1 MARIDEVRLMAR
13 VARMYYENDMHQAEI
28 ADQLGLSQA
37 TISRLFKRAK
47 EEGII
52 RISVNVPQGVFSELE
67 EQMIAT
73 FNLRDAIVV
82 DCIYEDEQMIQRD
95 IGAAAA
101 YYVESTVK
109 PNEVIGL
116 SSWSST
122 LLALVDA
129 MHQVPRKPDVRVVQV
144 LGGIGNPSAEIH
156 ATRLTSRFAKLVN
169 GTATFLLA
177 PGIVG
182 SERALQVLLEDQYIQ
197 EAANLFNEVTLALVG
212 IGAVEPSDLLADSGN
227 IFSGEELDV
236 LRDKGAVGDIL
247 LHFFDAFGQ
256 PVQTSLDHRVVSM
269 ALPQLRR
276 ADRAVGVAGGKR
288 KFSAILGALRGGL
301 INVLITDCFTA
312 KRLTAITGN
321 VNVG

>member
-1 MARIDEVRLMAR
+1 MAQIDELRLMAR
-13 VARMYYENDMHQAEI
+13 VARMYYENDMRQSDI
-28 ADQLGLSQA
+28 AKQLGLSQA

-67 EQMIAT
+67 EQIIAKY
-73 FNLRDAIVV
+73 NLRDVIVV
-82 DCIYEDEQMIQRD
+82 DCTYEDEQMIQRN

-101 YYVESTVK
+101 YYVESTIK

-129 MHQVPRKPDVRVVQV
+129 MHQVPRNSNVRVVQV

-156 ATRLTSRFAKLVN
+156 AARLTSRFAKLVN
-169 GTATFLLA
+169 GTATFLPA

-182 SERALQVLLEDQYIQ
+182 SEWALKVLLEDQYIQ
-197 EAANLFNEVTLALVG
+197 EAMNLFNEVSLALVG
-212 IGAVEPSDLLADSGN
+212 IGAVEPSELLADSGN
-227 IFSGEELDV
+227 IFSNEELDI
-236 LRDKGAVGDIL
+236 LRSKGAIGDIL
-247 LHFFDAFGQ
+247 LHFFDGLGQ
-256 PVQTSLDHRVVSM
+256 PVETSLDQRVVSM
-269 ALPQLRR
+269 TLPQLRH

-288 KFSAILGALRGGL
+288 KFNAILGALRGGF
-301 INVLITDCFTA
+301 INILITDCFTA
-312 KRLTAITGN
+312 KRLAA
-321 VNVG
+321 